1 METLVG
7 FVAGYLAGCREG
19 KEGLTRLRES
29 LIAIRDSPEARRMA
43 GEAVSLGLAVLRRT
57 AGQAARG
64 GASLSGL
71 GSTVDTVN
79 DMLARRAQ
87 REHAA

>member
-43 GEAVSLGLAVLRRT
+43 GEAVSFSLAVLRRT

-71 GSTVDTVN
+71 GSTVDTVS

-87 REHAA
+87 GEHAA

>member
-1 METLVG
+1 METFVG

-29 LIAIRDSPEARRMA
+29 LVAIRDSPEARRMA

-71 GSTVDTVN
+71 GSTVDTVS
-79 DMLARRAQ
+79 DLLGHRAQ
-87 REHAA
+87 GKRAA

>member
-43 GEAVSLGLAVLRRT
+43 GEAVSLSLAVLRRT

-71 GSTVDTVN
+71 GSTVDTVS

-87 REHAA
+87 GERAA

>member
-43 GEAVSLGLAVLRRT
+43 GEAVSLSLAVLRRT

-64 GASLSGL
+64 GASLSGF
-71 GSTVDTVN
+71 GSTVDTVS

-87 REHAA
+87 GERAA

>member
-1 METLVG
+1 METFVG

-29 LIAIRDSPEARRMA
+29 LVAIRDSPEARRMA
-43 GEAVSLGLAVLRRT
+43 GEAAGLGMAVLRRT
-57 AGQAARG
+57 AAQAARG

-71 GSTVDTVN
+71 GSTAGTVS
-79 DMLARRAQ
+79 DLLAHRAPGK
-87 REHAA
+87 RAA

>member
-1 METLVG
+1 METFVG
-7 FVAGYLAGCREG
+7 FVAGYLAGCQEG
-19 KEGLTRLRES
+19 KDGLKRLRES

-43 GEAVSLGLAVLRRT
+43 GEAVSLGLAVLRQT

-71 GSTVDTVN
+71 SSTVDQVS
-79 DMLARRAQ
+79 DMIAQRNQGRRA
-87 REHAA
+87 A

>member
-1 METLVG
+1 METFVG

-29 LIAIRDSPEARRMA
+29 LIAIRESPEARRMA
-43 GEAVSLGLAVLRRT
+43 GEAVGLGLAVLRRT

-64 GASLSGL
+64 GASLGGL
-71 GSTVDTVN
+71 GSTVDTVS
-79 DMLARRAQ
+79 DLLAHRAPGK
-87 REHAA
+87 RAA